1 MIVRRLVTRGVEEDG
16 EGGEEEEREQGGD
29 EDPVREETAES
40 RSDAVPAS
48 MEGHRHLALPF
59 ISQF

>member
-29 EDPVREETAES
+29 EDPESGSDSVTAS
-40 RSDAVPAS
+40 T
-48 MEGHRHLALPF
+48 EGHRHCYR
-59 ISQF
+59 